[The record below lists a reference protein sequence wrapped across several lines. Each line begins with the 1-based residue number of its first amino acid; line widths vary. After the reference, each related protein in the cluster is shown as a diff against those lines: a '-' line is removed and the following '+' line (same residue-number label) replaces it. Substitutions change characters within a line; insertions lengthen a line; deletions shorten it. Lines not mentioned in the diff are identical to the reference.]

1 VVDGRTSPR
10 RAHSGYLSDT
20 LTRLSILA
28 AVVTL
33 GLGVPSADAALAHRD
48 LPLVPAQSARA
59 FGDSMGVDVR
69 LTYLTSSYKD
79 FNTIEARLKELGVR
93 YVGDGFCPTC
103 EYQITRLQRLAAD
116 GIRANLGV
124 GNLAGGTASIDAGLR
139 VIKDRL
145 RNSVISVTT
154 INEPDISGNPN
165 WIADTRWFTHE
176 LYTRVNADPAL
187 ANLEVIGPALV
198 NRGSRAAL
206 GDISGDLDRGNIHP
220 YPGGAPPLHNI
231 VDEFDLASK
240 VSADKPLVATEIGYH
255 TDTTPAYGGHYGAS
269 ERAVAQYMPRIAL
282 EAFVGGIERTYIYQF
297 ADLWSPSQAQQYG
310 VSKAE
315 NSFGLLRWDLSPK
328 PSFIALRNLL
338 RVVDGDSAPVASPDG
353 MRLRLEGAGPDV
365 QSLLLRSA
373 DGTYALALW
382 RRVSVWDYIGAKDLY
397 PAPDR
402 VDVVLGQ
409 RVSLARRFDP
419 VESSSETKRW
429 DDPSRIPVD
438 LAGAPIV
445 LRLTPASAAGGGAI
459 KKRQA
464 AARRRAA
471 RSRCGSALASS
482 LHARKHAPKK
492 RRAVACCKSR
502 HAKHGRAHRRKRA
515 TWRSA
520 CVSFGRRR

>member
-1 VVDGRTSPR
+1 
-10 RAHSGYLSDT
+10 
-20 LTRLSILA
+20 
-28 AVVTL
+28 
-33 GLGVPSADAALAHRD
+33 
-48 LPLVPAQSARA
+48 
-59 FGDSMGVDVR
+59 MGVDVR

-79 FNTIEARLKELGVR
+79 FNPIEARLKELGVR

-103 EYQITRLQRLAAD
+103 EYQIDRLQRLAAD

-124 GNLAGGTASIDAGLR
+124 GNLAGGTASIDAGLQ
-139 VIKDRL
+139 VIKNRL
-145 RNSVISVTT
+145 RDSVISVTT

-240 VSADKPLVATEIGYH
+240 VSANKPLVATEIGYH

-282 EAFVGGIERTYIYQF
+282 EAFAGGIERTYIYQF

-338 RVVDGDSAPVASPDG
+338 RVVDGDSAPVASPNG
-353 MRLRLEGAGPDV
+353 LRLRLEGAGPDV

-409 RVSLARRFDP
+409 PVTLARRFDP

-445 LRLTPASAAGGGAI
+445 LRLTPASAAGGGAV

-464 AARRRAA
+464 AARGDARRARA
-471 RSRCGSALASS
+471 AGRRWRAACTGASA
-482 LHARKHAPKK
+482 ARKHH
-492 RRAVACCKSR
+492 RAVACCTAPRKAR
-502 HAKHGRAHRRKRA
+502 HRANRRKRA
-515 TWRSA
+515 TWSRA

>member
-1 VVDGRTSPR
+1 V
-10 RAHSGYLSDT
+10 
-20 LTRLSILA
+20 TRISILA
-28 AVVTL
+28 AVVAM
-33 GLGVPSADAALAHRD
+33 GLAASSANAAPAHRD
-48 LPLVPAQSARA
+48 LPLVPAKSARA

-69 LTYLTSSYKD
+69 LTYLTSSYKN
-79 FNTIEARLKELGVR
+79 FNPIEARLKELGVR

-103 EYQITRLQRLAAD
+103 EYQIDRLQRLARD

-124 GNLAGGTASIDAGLR
+124 GNLAGGTASIDAGLG
-139 VIKDRL
+139 VIKNRL

-176 LYTRVNADPAL
+176 LYNRVNADPAL
-187 ANLEVIGPALV
+187 AHLQVIGPAVV
-198 NRGSRAAL
+198 NRASRAAL
-206 GDISGDLDRGNIHP
+206 GDMSSYLDRGNIHP

-240 VSADKPLVATEIGYH
+240 ISAGKPLVATEIGYH
-255 TDTTPAYGGHYGAS
+255 NDIAPLYGGHYGAS

-282 EAFVGGIERTYIYQF
+282 EAFAGGIERTYIYQF
-297 ADLWSPSQAQQYG
+297 ADLWSPTQAQQYG

-338 RVVDGDSAPVASPDG
+338 RVVDGDSAPVAAPGG
-353 MRLRLEGAGPDV
+353 MRLHLEGAGPDV
-365 QSLLLRSA
+365 RSLLLRSA

-382 RRVSVWDYIGAKDLY
+382 RTVSVWDYLGGKDLY

-402 VDVVLGQ
+402 VDVALGQ
-409 RVSLARRFDP
+409 PVSLARQFDP
-419 VESSSETKRW
+419 VGSSEETKRW

-445 LRLTPASAAGGGAI
+445 LRLTPATAAGGGAV
-459 KKRQA
+459 KKRRA
-464 AARRRAA
+464 AARKRAA

-482 LHARKHAPKK
+482 LRAPKHAPKK
-492 RRAVACCKSR
+492 RRAVACCKGR
-502 HAKHGRAHRRKRA
+502 HAKRHHAHRRKRA
-515 TWRSA
+515 TWSRS